1 MLLHRQR
8 AQTYLQQFDFESLFI
23 EELGWDT
30 VDRVMLP
37 FEVDGEAFEVVA
49 IAQKRGFIVY
59 QCLTPEIPARPIRV
73 KLDRQLTD
81 YSKSHLLIFGD
92 AGKTRQTWMWVRQEP
107 GKPLAPRFEQYQVG
121 QSAERL
127 MQKLEAL
134 AIAFAEEE
142 RLTLVEVAQRVKKAF
157 DVEKVTKK
165 FFTQF
170 EKEHG
175 QFLKFIDG
183 IQSEFDRTWY
193 ASLMLN
199 RLMFVY
205 FIQRKKF
212 LDDDREYLRNR
223 LKRCQAE
230 WGTDT
235 FHSFYRQFLLKLFH
249 EGLGQPGRDAELDKL
264 LGKVPYLNGG
274 LFEVHQLEE
283 KYENTIQIPDAAFE
297 QVFNFFDEYDWHL
310 DDRPLRNQNEINP
323 DVLGYIFE
331 KYINQKQMGA
341 YYTKEDITEYISK
354 NTIIP
359 FLFDAAKKRC
369 PGPFKPPHPLTPSPK
384 EGEGGQ
390 EGSAPLSPPGRGARG
405 EGSPDYWTI
414 SPALRQQMTEA
425 ARQFRKEPTPSEAIL
440 WQALR
445 SRKLEGR
452 KFKRQQP
459 IGAFVVDF
467 FCGAEQ
473 LIVEVDGSVHET
485 QQEYD
490 QQRQELLEYLGL
502 RFVRVSSQQVETNLN
517 EALETIRSAFRP
529 HPLTPSPKEGEG
541 GQEGSA
547 PLSPSVRGVGGFD
560 VSAQPNG
567 EGNSRA
573 EGSIWVLLQ
582 ENPDHYIYPAVRH
595 GVDLELPDNIAAGI
609 NDVSQRGGWNKAAAD
624 GFALPTE
631 TWREHVARRKRCLEL
646 RQKLTTGEITSI
658 DDLITYNLDIRQFAQ
673 DVITSC
679 ESSDLLKA
687 LYQAIEQVSVLDPT
701 CGSGAFLFAA
711 LNILEPLY
719 TACLERMHGFVDE
732 DDARFPHPLAPSP
745 KVGEG
750 GQEIPAPLSLSGRG
764 AGGEGLTAET
774 HPHPLTP
781 FPKEGEGEQNNQSPS
796 PLMGEGFRVR
806 GSEGKPRYEYF
817 RKVLAE
823 MATHPNPRYFV
834 LKSIMLN
841 NLYGVDI
848 MEEATEICKLR
859 LFLKLVAQM
868 EPQPKQPNF
877 GLEPL
882 PDIDFNIRAGNTLVG
897 FASLDEVRKA
907 IKQDGAQL
915 KLDLQDDA
923 SRIDEKAE
931 LADRAFQRF
940 RQMQTEFGMDA
951 IDFRGAKKELRRR
964 LAELNEELNRYL
976 AEDYGI
982 DVKKSVAFEKWR
994 DSHQPFHWFVEFYSI
1009 IDRGGFDV
1017 IIGNPP
1023 YVEYS
1028 KVKRIYSIK
1037 NYQTESCGNL
1047 YAYSLERAAVILRQS
1062 GKLGFIIPVASVCT
1076 DGYTPL
1082 QRILREKGSITISNF
1097 NDRPSKL
1104 FDGLEHIRL
1113 TIVLW
1118 KKHNGAGEIYTTKYN
1133 KWQAIE
1139 RNSLFDCLTYSTC
1152 TVKFIIDGS
1161 IPKVHSLVEQDIFN
1175 KLLSQK
1181 RTIDHFSRQNGSHA
1195 IYYTRKLSGFVQI
1208 LNFIPEIYDST
1219 GESRN
1224 PSELKAIKFDTK
1236 TTRDVYLALL
1246 NSNLFYWFLTI
1257 YSDCRN
1263 LNKREL
1269 IMIPLDFEDVSESI
1283 ASDLSVYC
1291 NQLMQ
1296 DFCDNSKMLEMR
1308 YEKLGKMTI
1317 QCVYPKFSKPIID
1330 EIDRV
1335 LAQHYGFTDEE
1346 LDFIINYDIKYRMG
1360 RNSGGDDS

>member
-1 MLLHRQR
+1 MLHRQR
-8 AQTYLQQFDFESLFI
+8 AQKYLQQFDFESLFI

-30 VDRVMLP
+30 VDRVTLP
-37 FEVDGEAFEVVA
+37 FDVDGEAFEVIS
-49 IAQKRGFIVY
+49 IAQKRGFTVFR
-59 QCLTPEIPARPIRV
+59 CLTSEIPARPIRV

-81 YSKSHLLIFGD
+81 YSKSHLLVFGD
-92 AGKTRQTWMWVRQEP
+92 EGKTRQTWMWVRQEP

-127 MQKLEAL
+127 LQKLEAL

-142 RLTLVEVAQRVKKAF
+142 KLTLVEVAQRVKKAF

-165 FFTQF
+165 FFTRF

-205 FIQRKKF
+205 FIQKKKF
-212 LDDDREYLRNR
+212 LDGDINYLRNR
-223 LKRCQAE
+223 LKWCQAE

-283 KYENTIQIPDAAFE
+283 KYDDTLQIPDTAFE

-359 FLFDAAKKRC
+359 FLFDAAQKSCKIA
-369 PGPFKPPHPLTPSPK
+369 FKPDGVL
-384 EGEGGQ
+384 
-390 EGSAPLSPPGRGARG
+390 
-405 EGSPDYWTI
+405 W
-414 SPALRQQMTEA
+414 AL
-425 ARQFRKEPTPSEAIL
+425 
-440 WQALR
+440 LR
-445 SRKLEGR
+445 E
-452 KFKRQQP
+452 
-459 IGAFVVDF
+459 
-467 FCGAEQ
+467 
-473 LIVEVDGSVHET
+473 
-485 QQEYD
+485 
-490 QQRQELLEYLGL
+490 
-502 RFVRVSSQQVETNLN
+502 
-517 EALETIRSAFRP
+517 
-529 HPLTPSPKEGEG
+529 
-541 GQEGSA
+541 
-547 PLSPSVRGVGGFD
+547 
-560 VSAQPNG
+560 NG
-567 EGNSRA
+567 DR
-573 EGSIWVLLQ
+573 
-582 ENPDHYIYPAVRH
+582 YIYEAVRQ
-595 GVDLELPDNIAAGI
+595 GVDLELPAEIAAGI
-609 NDVSQRGGWNKAAAD
+609 EDVAQRDGWNKSAGA

-631 TWREHVARRKRCLEL
+631 TWREHVARRKRCIEL
-646 RQKLTTGEITSI
+646 RQKLAAGEVTQIN
-658 DDLITYNLDIRQFAQ
+658 DLITYNLDIRQFAQ

-719 TACLERMHGFVDE
+719 TACLERMQGFVDE
-732 DDARFPHPLAPSP
+732 DDLR
-745 KVGEG
+745 
-750 GQEIPAPLSLSGRG
+750 LSRE
-764 AGGEGLTAET
+764 ADA
-774 HPHPLTP
+774 
-781 FPKEGEGEQNNQSPS
+781 
-796 PLMGEGFRVR
+796 
-806 GSEGKPRYEYF
+806 KPRYEKF
-817 RKVLAE
+817 RTTLAE
-823 MATHPNPRYFV
+823 MAKHPNPRYFV

-868 EPQPKQPNF
+868 EPQPKQANF

-915 KLDLQDDA
+915 KLDFQDDA

-951 IDFRGAKKELRRR
+951 GDFRGAKKDLRRR
-964 LAELNEELNRYL
+964 LAELNDELNRYL
-976 AEDYGI
+976 AREYGI
-982 DVKKSVAFEKWR
+982 DINNPAAFEKWR
-994 DSHQPFHWFVEFYSI
+994 ASHQPFHWFVEFYSI
-1009 IDRGGFDV
+1009 IHRGGFDV

-1023 YVEYS
+1023 YVEWA
-1028 KVKRIYSIK
+1028 KIK
-1037 NYQTESCGNL
+1037 NYKVLSNQYSTESCGNI
-1047 YAYSLERAAVILRQS
+1047 YTAICERS
-1062 GKLGFIIPVASVCT
+1062 YKLLQKTGTIGMIIPMSCISTERMQALRDT
-1076 DGYTPL
+1076 WTLHKLTGY
-1082 QRILREKGSITISNF
+1082 ISNYSG
-1097 NDRPSKL
+1097 DAHPSVLFEGVKFRLSILIQLNNKL
-1104 FDGLEHIRL
+1104 Q
-1113 TIVLW
+1113 
-1118 KKHNGAGEIYTTKYN
+1118 K
-1133 KWQAIE
+1133 
-1139 RNSLFDCLTYSTC
+1139 TYSTHFY
-1152 TVKFIIDGS
+1152 KWLPEARNQLFYLIEYNQFGIDLIQNGL
-1161 IPKVHSLVEQDIFN
+1161 IPKITRQTYSSILIKYLQQDQRISN
-1175 KLLSQK
+1175 SISKDYSYAVYSH
-1181 RTIDHFSRQNGSHA
+1181 RIVAHFVKA
-1195 IYYTRKLSGFVQI
+1195 FD
-1208 LNFIPEIYDST
+1208 FIPFF
-1219 GESRN
+1219 RN
-1224 PSELKAIKFDTK
+1224 ERDGTKKSEDYKIFSIKSEAH
-1236 TTRDVYLALL
+1236 RHALAAVL
-1246 NSNLFYWFLTI
+1246 NSNTFYIWFAF
-1257 YSDCRN
+1257 YSDVYHCGREIILSFPCN
-1263 LNKREL
+1263 LQRL
-1269 IMIPLDFEDVSESI
+1269 T
-1283 ASDLSVYC
+1283 
-1291 NQLMQ
+1291 Q
-1296 DFCDNSKMLEMR
+1296 DFGQQ
-1308 YEKLGKMTI
+1308 LGKVNSMLMEDFRKNSVRRSIPYKTTGI
-1317 QCVYPKFSKPIID
+1317 VEYDEYYPRLSKPIID

>member
-1 MLLHRQR
+1 MPLNRQR
-8 AQTYLQQFDFESLFI
+8 AQKYLQTFDFESLFI

-30 VDRVMLP
+30 VDRVTLP
-37 FEVDGEAFEVVA
+37 FEIDGHAFEVVS

-59 QCLTPEIPARPIRV
+59 QCITPEMPARPIRV
-73 KLDRQLTD
+73 KLDRQLMD
-81 YSKSHLLIFGD
+81 YSKSHLLVFGD
-92 AGKTRQTWMWVRQEP
+92 EGKTQQIWMWVRQEP

-127 MQKLEAL
+127 LQKLEAL

-142 RLTLVEVAQRVKKAF
+142 KLTLVEVAQRVKKAF

-165 FFTQF
+165 FFTRF

-205 FIQRKKF
+205 FIQKKSF
-212 LDDDREYLRNR
+212 LDGDINYLRNR

-235 FHSFYRQFLLKLFH
+235 FHSFYRHFLLKLFH
-249 EGLGQPGRDAELDKL
+249 EGLGKPDRNPELDKL
-264 LGKVPYLNGG
+264 LGKIPYLNGG

-283 KYENTIQIPDAAFE
+283 KYDSTLQIPDAAFE

-359 FLFDAAKKRC
+359 FLFDAAQKACKIA
-369 PGPFKPPHPLTPSPK
+369 FKPD
-384 EGEGGQ
+384 
-390 EGSAPLSPPGRGARG
+390 GAL
-405 EGSPDYWTI
+405 W
-414 SPALRQQMTEA
+414 AL
-425 ARQFRKEPTPSEAIL
+425 
-440 WQALR
+440 LR
-445 SRKLEGR
+445 
-452 KFKRQQP
+452 
-459 IGAFVVDF
+459 
-467 FCGAEQ
+467 
-473 LIVEVDGSVHET
+473 
-485 QQEYD
+485 
-490 QQRQELLEYLGL
+490 
-502 RFVRVSSQQVETNLN
+502 
-517 EALETIRSAFRP
+517 
-529 HPLTPSPKEGEG
+529 
-541 GQEGSA
+541 
-547 PLSPSVRGVGGFD
+547 
-560 VSAQPNG
+560 
-567 EGNSRA
+567 
-573 EGSIWVLLQ
+573 
-582 ENPDHYIYPAVRH
+582 ENPDRYIYPAVRH
-595 GVDLELPDNIAAGI
+595 GVIRQKEEGKRQKDEDDIIPLPAEIAAGI
-609 NDVSQRGGWNKAAAD
+609 EDVSQRGVWNKPAAE

-646 RQKLTTGEITSI
+646 RQKLAAGEVTQIN
-658 DDLITYNLDIRQFAQ
+658 DLITYNLDIRQFAQ

-687 LYQAIEQVSVLDPT
+687 FYQAIEQVSVLDPT

-719 TACLERMHGFVDE
+719 TACLERMQGFVDE
-732 DDARFPHPLAPSP
+732 DDLR
-745 KVGEG
+745 
-750 GQEIPAPLSLSGRG
+750 LSREPE
-764 AGGEGLTAET
+764 A
-774 HPHPLTP
+774 
-781 FPKEGEGEQNNQSPS
+781 
-796 PLMGEGFRVR
+796 
-806 GSEGKPRYEYF
+806 KPRYEYF

-823 MATHPNPRYFV
+823 MAKHPNPRYFV

-907 IKQDGAQL
+907 IRQDGEQL

-923 SRIDEKAE
+923 SRINEKAE

-951 IDFRGAKKELRRR
+951 GDFRTAKKELRRR
-964 LAELNEELNRYL
+964 LAELNDELNHYL
-976 AEDYGI
+976 AREYGI
-982 DVKKSVAFEKWR
+982 DVNKPAAFEKWR

-1023 YVEYS
+1023 YLENTKLKS
-1028 KVKRIYSIK
+1028 QYSI
-1037 NYQTESCGNL
+1037 NGYSTFQCGNIYTCVL
-1047 YAYSLERAAVILRQS
+1047 EKAYQLLSII
-1062 GKLGFIIPVASVCT
+1062 GKCGFIVPLSLVCT
-1076 DGYTPL
+1076 KRT
-1082 QRILREKGSITISNF
+1082 IALRRVINPKQSWISCF
-1097 NDRPSKL
+1097 DMRPSSL
-1104 FDGLEHIRL
+1104 FEGVSQRL
-1113 TIVLW
+1113 SIILSDNRNSKISWVGGYRRWTAEERNHLM
-1118 KKHNGAGEIYTTKYN
+1118 ETTKYTDIDFQEDEESIA
-1133 KWQAIE
+1133 KLE
-1139 RNSLFDCLTYSTC
+1139 SSLEIKILEKISGDSLE
-1152 TVKFIIDGS
+1152 KFIDEKSEPVYIHR
-1161 IPKVHSLVEQDIFN
+1161 IVRYFIKA
-1175 KLLSQK
+1175 LS
-1181 RTIDHFSRQNGSHA
+1181 
-1195 IYYTRKLSGFVQI
+1195 
-1208 LNFIPEIYDST
+1208 FIPFFIGADGNT
-1219 GESRN
+1219 GKSDDYKRFCFVKPE
-1224 PSELKAIKFDTK
+1224 
-1236 TTRDVYLALL
+1236 RDVIVSLL
-1246 NSNLFYWFLTI
+1246 NSSLFYWFWRTH
-1257 YSDCRN
+1257 SDGFHCGFN
-1263 LNKREL
+1263 
-1269 IMIPLDFEDVSESI
+1269 DVYLMPYKHNINPEIRSRLASLSQDLMKAFQTSSSI
-1283 ASDLSVYC
+1283 KKIST
-1291 NQLMQ
+1291 QKGEIQ
-1296 DFCDNSKMLEMR
+1296 
-1308 YEKLGKMTI
+1308 YEEFS
-1317 QCVYPKFSKPIID
+1317 PKSAKTIID

-1360 RNSGGDDS
+1360 RDSGGDD

>member
-1 MLLHRQR
+1 MLNRQR
-8 AQTYLQQFDFESLFI
+8 AQKYLQTFDFESLFI

-30 VDRVMLP
+30 VDRVTLP
-37 FEVDGEAFEVVA
+37 FEVDGEPFEVIS
-49 IAQKRGFIVY
+49 IAQKRGFIVFK
-59 QCLTPEIPARPIRV
+59 CITPEIPARPVRV

-81 YSKSHLLIFGD
+81 YSKSHLLVFGD
-92 AGKTRQTWMWVRQEP
+92 EGKTQQIWMWVRQEP

-127 MQKLEAL
+127 LQKLEAL

-142 RLTLVEVAQRVKKAF
+142 KLTLVEVAQRVKKAF

-205 FIQRKKF
+205 FIQKKNL
-212 LDDDREYLRNR
+212 LDGDINYLRNR
-223 LKRCQAE
+223 LKRCQTE

-249 EGLGQPGRDAELDKL
+249 EGLGKPDRNPELDKL
-264 LGKVPYLNGG
+264 LGKIPYLNGG

-283 KYENTIQIPDAAFE
+283 KYDRTLQIPDAAFK
-297 QVFNFFDEYDWHL
+297 QVFNFFDEWDWHL

-354 NTIIP
+354 NTILP
-359 FLFDAAKKRC
+359 FLFDAAKKRY
-369 PGPFKPPHPLTPSPK
+369 PAAFKPPHPLTPSPK
-384 EGEGGQ
+384 EGEGEQ
-390 EGSAPLSPPGRGARG
+390 EIQSPSPYLG
-405 EGSPDYWTI
+405 EG
-414 SPALRQQMTEA
+414 
-425 ARQFRKEPTPSEAIL
+425 FR
-440 WQALR
+440 
-445 SRKLEGR
+445 
-452 KFKRQQP
+452 
-459 IGAFVVDF
+459 
-467 FCGAEQ
+467 
-473 LIVEVDGSVHET
+473 
-485 QQEYD
+485 
-490 QQRQELLEYLGL
+490 
-502 RFVRVSSQQVETNLN
+502 VRVN
-517 EALETIRSAFRP
+517 
-529 HPLTPSPKEGEG
+529 
-541 GQEGSA
+541 
-547 PLSPSVRGVGGFD
+547 
-560 VSAQPNG
+560 
-567 EGNSRA
+567 
-573 EGSIWVLLQ
+573 EGSIWQLLQ

-595 GVDLELPDNIAAGI
+595 GVDLELPTEIAAGI
-609 NDVSQRGGWNKAAAD
+609 DDVSQRGGWNKPAAE

-646 RQKLTTGEITSI
+646 RQKLAAGEVTQIN
-658 DDLITYNLDIRQFAQ
+658 DLITYNLDIRQFAQ

-719 TACLERMHGFVDE
+719 TACLERIQGFVDE
-732 DDARFPHPLAPSP
+732 DDERLSPHPLTPSP
-745 KVGEG
+745 KGGEG
-750 GQEIPAPLSLSGRG
+750 EQDFPAPLSPSGRG
-764 AGGEGLTAET
+764 AGGEGL
-774 HPHPLTP
+774 
-781 FPKEGEGEQNNQSPS
+781 
-796 PLMGEGFRVR
+796 
-806 GSEGKPRYEYF
+806 KPRYEYF

-823 MATHPNPRYFV
+823 MAKHPNPRYFV

-868 EPQPKQPNF
+868 EAQPKKQNF

-907 IKQDGAQL
+907 IKQDGDQL
-915 KLDLQDDA
+915 KLDFQDDA

-951 IDFRGAKKELRRR
+951 GDFRDAKRELRRR
-964 LAELNEELNRYL
+964 LAELNDELNRYL
-976 AEDYGI
+976 AREYGVDI
-982 DVKKSVAFEKWR
+982 KKPAAFEKWR

-1023 YVEYS
+1023 YVEWS
-1028 KVKRIYSIK
+1028 KIK
-1037 NYQTESCGNL
+1037 NYRVVPNHYSTQVCGNI
-1047 YAYSLERAAVILRQS
+1047 YTVICEQS
-1062 GKLGFIIPVASVCT
+1062 YRLLQKFGAFGMIIPMSCISTERMQAFRDIWNT
-1076 DGYTPL
+1076 HKLT
-1082 QRILREKGSITISNF
+1082 THISNYSG
-1097 NDRPSKL
+1097 DAHPSVL
-1104 FDGLEHIRL
+1104 FEGVKFRL
-1113 TIVLW
+1113 SILIQSRDHES
-1118 KKHNGAGEIYTTKYN
+1118 KI
-1133 KWQAIE
+1133 
-1139 RNSLFDCLTYSTC
+1139 YSTHFYKWLSEARSQLFPLIEYNQ
-1152 TVKFIIDGS
+1152 VVVDFVRNGL
-1161 IPKVHSLVEQDIFN
+1161 IPKITEKIYSSILSKCLQQKKRIGDSIN
-1175 KLLSQK
+1175 KDYSYAVYAH
-1181 RTIDHFSRQNGSHA
+1181 RIVAHFVKA
-1195 IYYTRKLSGFVQI
+1195 FD
-1208 LNFIPEIYDST
+1208 FIPFFSNERDGMKKSEDYKIFSIESEIQRDA
-1219 GESRN
+1219 
-1224 PSELKAIKFDTK
+1224 LAAI
-1236 TTRDVYLALL
+1236 L
-1246 NSNLFYWFLTI
+1246 NSNTFYIWFAF
-1257 YSDCRN
+1257 YSDVYHCG
-1263 LNKREL
+1263 RE
-1269 IMIPLDFEDVSESI
+1269 IILDFPC
-1283 ASDLSVYC
+1283 DLQHLAQHFDQ
-1291 NQLMQ
+1291 QLSLV
-1296 DFCDNSKMLEMR
+1296 NSKLMEDFKKNSVR
-1308 YEKLGKMTI
+1308 RSIPYKTTGIVEYDEY
-1317 QCVYPKFSKPIID
+1317 YPRVSKPIID

-1335 LAQHYGFTDEE
+1335 LAQHYGFTAEE

-1360 RNSGGDDS
+1360 RDNGGHE